1 MRYVQASGAT
11 FICHIIDNG
20 EPTVFGENHNT
31 RASKLTPEEA
41 TTFGVFKLKLVTPP
55 PHNPLTQTRTDGPAL
70 LIGGVWTQNWVIAN
84 MPVAEAATVLNA
96 AKAAF
101 ILQVKVEAGQLTT
114 QVLSGLGSEYELAE
128 KEAIAY
134 KAAGYPATPIPSSV
148 EDEIASKAA
157 RGVTITATVA
167 ADTIMASATGWR
179 NAQKALRR
187 NRLTVVSAAEVAVDA
202 VALDTIKAGRAT
214 FMAALRLQLGV

>member
-11 FICHIIDNG
+11 FVRHVIDNG

-41 TTFGVFKLKLVTPP
+41 TAFGVFKLKLVTPP
-55 PHNPLTQTRTDGPAL
+55 PHNPLTQTRTDGDAL
-70 LIGGVWTQNWVIAN
+70 LIDGVWTQNWVIVN

-101 ILQVKVEAGQLTT
+101 ILAVKAEAGQLTT
-114 QVLSGLGSEYELAE
+114 QVLSGLSSEYELAE
-128 KEAIAY
+128 REAASF

-148 EDEIASKAA
+148 QSEVNSKAA
-157 RGVTITATVA
+157 KGVTITATA
-167 ADTIMASATGWR
+167 ATDTILAAATRWR
-179 NAQKALRR
+179 NAQAELRD

-202 VALDTIKAGRAT
+202 AALDSIKAGRAT
-214 FMAALRLQLGV
+214 FMAALRSQLGV